1 MAFADGAQVAQG
13 GFRSTEMVH
22 AKGSQAEYHEHKA
35 KRRTQ
40 GDDKLIALGR
50 KTVALRTVESEAIAR
65 SVHCDK
71 EVAADQ
77 GVDGAWE
84 PMLESPP
91 MTPNGL
97 SATALAILHCCRAT
111 ALLPGDGTAAGRRR
125 KIREPASVDA
135 EPFLQELA
143 GIDG

>member
-1 MAFADGAQVAQG
+1 
-13 GFRSTEMVH
+13 
-22 AKGSQAEYHEHKA
+22 
-35 KRRTQ
+35 
-40 GDDKLIALGR
+40 
-50 KTVALRTVESEAIAR
+50 VALRTVESEAIAR

-143 GIDG
+143 GIDGLSAKVARRAVPVGIGRRTCEAGGHHAPGRIGGPRGTAAPEAKAKNICSG

>member
-1 MAFADGAQVAQG
+1 
-13 GFRSTEMVH
+13 MVH

-84 PMLESPP
+84 PILESPP

-97 SATALAILHCCRAT
+97 SAPALAILHCCRAT
-111 ALLPGDGTAAGRRR
+111 AQNPRARERRR
-125 KIREPASVDA
+125 RT
-135 EPFLQELA
+135 FLQELA
-143 GIDG
+143 GIDGLSAKVARRAVP